1 MLRAALVAVL
11 AAAAVVLPAAP
22 AAAACPHEG
31 ATRLHS
37 RLTQADGALVG
48 WLSKRRGHTL
58 TFRVQVR
65 VKGVRSDRV
74 RVHVPDGCR
83 TGIRRGAR
91 AGVLLDRRDGRWDL
105 AGVADPVALLKA
117 EGIGP

>member
-1 MLRAALVAVL
+1 VRRAALVAVL
-11 AAAAVVLPAAP
+11 AATAAVVPAAP

-31 ATRLHS
+31 ASHLHS

-48 WLSKRRGHTL
+48 WLSRRRGRTL

-74 RVHVPDGCR
+74 RVHVPRGCR
-83 TGIRRGAR
+83 TGIRLGQRSGL
-91 AGVLLDRRDGRWDL
+91 LLDRRDGRWD
-105 AGVADPVALLKA
+105 ASGVADPVALLKA
-117 EGIGP
+117 AGIGP